1 MMKKNRLIQ
10 CIVILLPL
18 LFFSLFSFAQTSLVK
33 GSVTDEKSEPIPG
46 VSVVIQGTTTG
57 VVTDINGKYQINA
70 GAKATLSFSFVG
82 YKTQD
87 ILVENRKE
95 INPQL
100 LPGNLQGDEDIV
112 VGYGTLK
119 KNDVSGAVASVR
131 SKSLKNLVTTDAA
144 AALQGKASG
153 VQVLNNSGA
162 PGQGATIRVRGYSSN
177 SANIGPLLI
186 VDGLQVDNIQ
196 YLNPSMIASV
206 EILKDAAL
214 LLLFMVPWQVTVSF

>member
-1 MMKKNRLIQ
+1 MKKNRLIQ

>member
-1 MMKKNRLIQ
+1 MKKNRLIQ

-131 SKSLKNLVTTDAA
+131 SKSLKNLVTSDAA